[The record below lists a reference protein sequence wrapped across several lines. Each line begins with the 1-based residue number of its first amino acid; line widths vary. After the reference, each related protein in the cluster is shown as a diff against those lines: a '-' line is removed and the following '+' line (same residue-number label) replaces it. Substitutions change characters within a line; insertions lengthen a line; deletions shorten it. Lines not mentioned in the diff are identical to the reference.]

1 MEKVIELN
9 EYKENKELLQSIL
22 WKIEYLEFENEDLK
36 EELYL
41 KEIEAKKNSDLKC
54 LIELKSLNDVL
65 KNNLCIIDR
74 MKKIINKYI

>member
-1 MEKVIELN
+1 MEKIIELN
-9 EYKENKELLQSIL
+9 EYKENKELLHSIL

-36 EELYL
+36 EKLYS

-74 MKKIINKYI
+74 MKKMINN